1 MGFLNQLISGG
12 PHLADDMGLSITR
25 DTPIAGSYKPIY
37 NYGAPHCR
45 ETTGY
50 LSAKSMNLDL
60 TTEGHTENTS
70 KGRFPQKVDSATKCY
85 TCIYIYIYLFVYVHI
100 YIYVCVYICI
110 YLQLCVYIYVY
121 TYMYIS
127 IYLSEKNRVPQ
138 NPILCEN
145 YENFLKWLPSR
156 NHM

>member
-85 TCIYIYIYLFVYVHI
+85 TCIYIYIYLFIYLYMYTYIYMYVYTYVYMYNCVYIYICI
-100 YIYVCVYICI
+100 YIYV
-110 YLQLCVYIYVY
+110 YIYIFVRKKSGPPKSN
-121 TYMYIS
+121 T
-127 IYLSEKNRVPQ
+127 L
-138 NPILCEN
+138 
-145 YENFLKWLPSR
+145 
-156 NHM
+156 